1 MTPDEYAQVKDVFGQ
16 AIVLPDA
23 KRADFVRQHCNDQ
36 LVLREVLSLLAHHHD
51 ETIIAPQTTVPDSQP
66 LVVDPPRQV
75 DPYLVL
81 RDVWEDNRQILRRR
95 LIIIAVVMSVL
106 ITFSL
111 FRLLTYHYAVV
122 GYGVRITALAISLG
136 CAWILNRKRDLTLSQ
151 IRIAEYVV
159 MANVGILAIVIFVRL
174 MLATALRQDAATLI
188 SINNWN
194 YFTWTLIIL
203 VYGVFMPNRWQR
215 AAAIVLPVAAIP
227 AALHL
232 LVGWFDPQVA
242 LLLAQDDFG
251 KPFPTPFLA
260 AAIAI
265 YAAHLIHGA
274 TVSTFQARRIAQYH
288 IKRLIGEGAMGKVF
302 EAEHLLLRRDCAI
315 KLIQPE
321 FCADDHALQRFE
333 REVRATAQLTHPHT
347 IEVFDY
353 GQTKDGIFFYVMEL
367 LPGMNLREIVNT
379 SGPMPPARAVHFLIE
394 VCEALEEAHNKGLIH
409 RDVKPTNIF
418 ASQRGGIYDFTKL
431 LDFGVV
437 REMQVDPSPSMTTNL
452 VAGTP
457 AFMSPEQITA
467 PAQTDARADIYGVG
481 AVAYYLLTGRP
492 AFVGESPMEVMLAQI
507 KQTPDNPSTYQE
519 GIPGDLESVVMRC
532 LRNDVNTRIAS
543 AKQLKSELLQCQC
556 AGRWTQEDA
565 TAWWNEQGRR

>member
-1 MTPDEYAQVKDVFGQ
+1 VTPNEYAQVKDVFAQ
-16 AIVLPDA
+16 AIVLPEV
-23 KRADFVRQHCNDQ
+23 KRADFARQNCDDQ

-51 ETIIAPQTTVPDSQP
+51 GTIIDPQKIVPNSQP
-66 LVVDPPRQV
+66 SVVDPPRRV

-111 FRLLTYHYAVV
+111 VRLLTYHYAVV

-136 CAWILNRKRDLTLSQ
+136 CAWVLHRKRDLTLSQ

-159 MANVGILAIVIFVRL
+159 MANIGLLAIVIFVRL

-215 AAAIVLPVAAIP
+215 AAAILLPVAALP

-232 LVGWFDPQVA
+232 VVGWFDPQVA

-288 IKRLIGEGAMGKVF
+288 IQRLIGEGAMGKVF

-315 KLIQPE
+315 KLIRPE
-321 FCADDHALQRFE
+321 YCADNHALQRFE

-353 GQTKDGIFFYVMEL
+353 GQTKEGIFFYVMEL

-379 SGPMPPARAVHFLIE
+379 SGPLPPARAVHFLIE
-394 VCEALEEAHNKGLIH
+394 VCEALEEAHGKGLIH

-437 REMQVDPSPSMTTNL
+437 REMKVDPSLSMTSNM

-467 PAQTDARADIYGVG
+467 PANIDARADIYGVG

-492 AFVGESPMEVMLAQI
+492 AFVGESPLQIMLAQVN
-507 KQTPDNPSTYQE
+507 QTPDDPSTHRSA
-519 GIPGDLESVVMRC
+519 IPADLHAVIMRC
-532 LRNDVNTRIAS
+532 LSKNVDQRIAT
-543 AKQLKSELLQCQC
+543 AKQLKRELQQCQC
-556 AGRWTQEDA
+556 AGGWTQDDA
-565 TAWWNEQGRR
+565 VAWWNEQGRR